1 MRTGIPQLDLG
12 GKIVNKGFL
21 RGFIAGLLC
30 CVVLLVAVSCGGN
43 EDESRLTKKNSTPT
57 VTQAQETGTPTPTL
71 TPAEEFTSVEYQEKL
86 KQIAGVLDQYYYQS
100 IDYNEVVDGI
110 YHGMVDALGD
120 PYTVYFNAEEMASFQ
135 ESSSG
140 SYAGLGCAVTIGDDK
155 YPKLTRVFPG
165 SPADIAGLLADDV
178 IVEVEGEDLYGVAL
192 DIVVTKVRGPIGSK
206 VELTVYRAGE
216 PDYLHIVVTRNTVEI
231 PTVEYQML
239 NGNIGYI
246 IVAEFD
252 DVTAEQFNKAVDA
265 LLDQHMVALIV
276 DVRSNPGGTL
286 YTVKSMLSRIL
297 SKGTLLVYMEDKYGK
312 REEHYSNT
320 NDTIDIP
327 IAVLMNGNSASA
339 SEVFAGCLQDYGKA
353 ILVGTQSFGKGIVQ
367 TLVPLGDGSGIK
379 VTISSYF
386 TPMGRNIH
394 KIGLTPD
401 VEVELDPDLKKLNSI
416 PIEDDNQLKAAID
429 ALKEKLGK

>member
-1 MRTGIPQLDLG
+1 M
-12 GKIVNKGFL
+12 NKGFL

>member
-1 MRTGIPQLDLG
+1 M
-12 GKIVNKGFL
+12 NKGFL
-21 RGFIAGLLC
+21 RGFLAGILC
-30 CVVLLVAVSCGGN
+30 CAMLLVVVSCGGN
-43 EDESRLTKKNSTPT
+43 EEESRLTKKNSTPT
-57 VTQAQETGTPTPTL
+57 VTQGQDQEKGTPTPTL
-71 TPAEEFTSVEYQEKL
+71 TPAKEFTSVEYEEKL
-86 KQIAGVLDQYYYQS
+86 KQIAGILDQYYYQP
-100 IDYNEVVDGI
+100 IDYNEVVDGL
-110 YHGMVDALGD
+110 YHGMVDSLGD
-120 PYTVYFNAEEMASFQ
+120 PYTVYFNESEMNSFQ

-155 YPKLTRVFPG
+155 YPRLTRVFPG

-178 IVEVEGEDLYGVAL
+178 VVEVDGEDLYGVAL
-192 DIVVTKVRGPIGSK
+192 DIVVTKVRGPIGSH
-206 VELTVYRAGE
+206 VELTIYRAGE
-216 PDYLHIVVTRNTVEI
+216 PDYLHIDVTRNIVEI
-231 PTVEYQML
+231 PTVEAKML

-246 IVAEFD
+246 IVSEFD
-252 DVTAEQFNKAVDA
+252 EVTAEQFNTAVDT
-265 LLDQHMVALIV
+265 LLDQHMAALIV
-276 DVRSNPGGTL
+276 DLRGNPGGTL

-312 REEHYSNT
+312 REEHFSNT
-320 NDTIDIP
+320 NDTIDLP

-386 TPMGRNIH
+386 TPKGRNIH

-401 VEVELDPDLKKLNSI
+401 VEVDLLPELKKLNSI

-429 ALKEKLGK
+429 ALKERMGN